1 MKKVEWDDFVTEC
14 IEYDIPLSAAK
25 AANAVFVPKIYLKRY
40 KAENCLI

>member
-25 AANAVFVPKIYLKRY
+25 AANAVFVPKILF
-40 KAENCLI
+40 EEI